1 MGRAAP
7 WAYVRVVPG
16 VRALAGRPWIARLVV
31 GALLVGAVAAGV
43 EGSQR
48 MGRKVEEPRHEV
60 VLREGDFE
68 VRAYAP
74 RVLAATRVVGD
85 RDAAASEG
93 FRRLAGYIFGGNRRG
108 TASTSTAQRAEGERI
123 AMTAPVGQTPE
134 GERIAMTAPVGQ
146 TPEGTAWTVS
156 FTMPAGRTVATLPEP
171 LDARVTLRALAPER
185 VASLR
190 FSGRTT
196 QTRIDAETARLEAWV
211 RAHGWRSAAPPEVNR
226 YDPPWTLPF
235 LRRNEIWVTLAAP

>member
-1 MGRAAP
+1 
-7 WAYVRVVPG
+7 
-16 VRALAGRPWIARLVV
+16 
-31 GALLVGAVAAGV
+31 
-43 EGSQR
+43 

-74 RVLAATRVVGD
+74 RVLATTRVVGD

-108 TASTSTAQRAEGERI
+108 TASTSTAQRA
-123 AMTAPVGQTPE
+123 E